1 MAAQGPSSEGIY
13 ETWRTE
19 PGGKYWVIGEAASRS
34 QSGCLSQ
41 PQPPRGGQL
50 YRVTS
55 DAQIPAQPHSRNPT
69 RACICEG
76 SPAQV
81 RLGLGAGGFAYR
93 RGCARGGE
101 STESSFIP
109 PCPGW
114 GCSAEEPLPPPVS
127 ARFGSSRSRPA
138 VNAVCRR
145 QAPAGRT
152 EIPRCPRLEA
162 RRSREMVLGAACPTS
177 ALCKRS
183 SLIFSVVLFECHHPR
198 TRGSLLPCR
207 SSTNAGQTLRPC
219 KSGGR
224 CSISGGK
231 RGHHLPTALPGLAVY
246 SQLLFY
252 GFSVWFSN
260 IILPFPVSDSV
271 ESGPSLSVIEI

>member
-41 PQPPRGGQL
+41 PQPPRGRQL

-69 RACICEG
+69 RACIREG

-183 SLIFSVVLFECHHPR
+183 CLIFSFVFSFLNAITHGPGGHSCPAGAAQIQVRPSGRVNRVEGAQFLVENVVTTCP
-198 TRGSLLPCR
+198 
-207 SSTNAGQTLRPC
+207 LRY
-219 KSGGR
+219 
-224 CSISGGK
+224 
-231 RGHHLPTALPGLAVY
+231 L
-246 SQLLFY
+246 
-252 GFSVWFSN
+252 
-260 IILPFPVSDSV
+260 D
-271 ESGPSLSVIEI
+271 